1 MQFDYRG
8 YGAIAQSGL
17 DSLAKIQ
24 VFLGYLYFLN
34 LADYNR
40 AVGYLLSK
48 AEQNQLNLD
57 FSESEEMTGSQ
68 IILPHGDILQQ

>member
-1 MQFDYRG
+1 MAMVY
-8 YGAIAQSGL
+8 YGAMAQSGL

-24 VFLGYLYFLN
+24 VFLYLYFLN

-48 AEQNQLNLD
+48 AEQNKLNLD

>member
-1 MQFDYRG
+1 MVY
-8 YGAIAQSGL
+8 YGAMAQSGL

-24 VFLGYLYFLN
+24 VFLYLYFLN

-48 AEQNQLNLD
+48 AEQNKLNLD